1 MKIAEVKSRFDK
13 VDQFVKSI
21 EKYGFALLKKD
32 LDDDAFYFFDFKKK
46 SAISKHRK
54 KKLPEIELKSC
65 LYKQR

>member
-13 VDQFVKSI
+13 VEKFIQSV
-21 EKYGFALLKKD
+21 EKYGFMLLKKD
-32 LDDDAFYFFDFKKK
+32 LSDDAFYFFDFKKK
-46 SAISKHRK
+46 SAISKHKK